1 MYYFG
6 GIADRDI
13 AAVAA
18 TNKGRTLIGGSVIL
32 VRVATKRNGGGKG
45 VFASGGRPAFSG
57 PLGLLMTYLLQ
68 IYSTQISIYTIC
80 VSFFILLFLLWGPEQ
95 FGYRERGRRTR
106 DGPTPTA
113 TGPPVRSRPPLDPPE
128 SMYVRSTY
136 RTGWIDLR

>member
-13 AAVAA
+13 GAVAG

-68 IYSTQISIYTIC
+68 IYTDFYIYDLRL
-80 VSFFILLFLLWGPEQ
+80 FFYSPVFTMGTGAVRLQ
-95 FGYRERGRRTR
+95 RER
-106 DGPTPTA
+106 A
-113 TGPPVRSRPPLDPPE
+113 
-128 SMYVRSTY
+128 
-136 RTGWIDLR
+136 